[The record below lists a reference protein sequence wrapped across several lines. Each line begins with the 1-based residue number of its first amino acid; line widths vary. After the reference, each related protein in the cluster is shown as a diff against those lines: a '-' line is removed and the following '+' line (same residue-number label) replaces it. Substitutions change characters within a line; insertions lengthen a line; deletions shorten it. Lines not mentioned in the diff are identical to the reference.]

1 MTDSWCLVVNPAAG
15 NGRCVR
21 RLPTVLSAL
30 NAGPAGVSVCETAS
44 LSHAAEV
51 AAAAAGRGE
60 KVVAVG
66 GDGLVGSV
74 AGALAGTGG
83 VLGIIPGGRGNDF
96 ARMLGIPFR
105 TADAARALLT
115 GQPWAV
121 DLIGVRA
128 GDGPEQVVAG
138 SVYLGIPSA
147 GAELAN
153 RSRLPISA
161 VKYQVVGV
169 QATLAWKPATFTVQG
184 AGDPDG
190 AGDHAAAGFPGQAV
204 VVANSGYFA
213 AGTLAAPTADV
224 SDGLLDV
231 IMVTGGHSLSFLRV
245 LLAASRGTHLR
256 LDQVSTLRS
265 AAVTVT
271 VDRQLPAGA
280 DGEPLTYAS
289 PLAAGVPLLVRAIPG
304 ALRVLSLA
312 SATRQDAPAHPQAQ
326 QDAATGAPRQAAG
339 SQPSTARQTE

>member
-1 MTDSWCLVVNPAAG
+1 MTDSWCLLVNPAAG

-21 RLPTVLSAL
+21 RLPTVLGAL
-30 NAGPAGVSVCETAS
+30 DAGPAGVQVCETAS

-51 AAAAAGRGE
+51 AAGASGRGE

-74 AGALAGTGG
+74 AAALAGTGG
-83 VLGIIPGGRGNDF
+83 VLGIIPAGRGNDF
-96 ARMLGIPFR
+96 ARMLGIPLR

-115 GQPWAV
+115 GQPRAV

-153 RSRLPISA
+153 RSRLPVSA
-161 VKYQVVGV
+161 VKYQLAGV

-184 AGDPDG
+184 AGDHDG
-190 AGDHAAAGFPGQAV
+190 IADHAAASFPGQAV

-231 IMVTGGHSLSFLRV
+231 IMVTGGSNLSFLRV
-245 LLAASRGTHLR
+245 MLAANRGTHLR
-256 LDQVSTLRS
+256 LSQVSTLRS

-271 VDRQLPAGA
+271 ADRRMPAGA
-280 DGEPLTYAS
+280 DGEPLTHAS
-289 PLAAGVPLLVRAIPG
+289 PLAAGSPLRARAIPG
-304 ALRVLSLA
+304 ALQVLSPA
-312 SATRQDAPAHPQAQ
+312 PATRQDAPPHPSAQQAVADGVPPQA
-326 QDAATGAPRQAAG
+326 GGSRPRTTQAG
-339 SQPSTARQTE
+339 